1 MCKLK
6 DNNLKVALATKN
18 GAYLLSPDKNRK
30 NWKLSKPFLVDEN
43 VNKVIDDSHGTLF
56 AATLS
61 EGVFK
66 STDGGESWKSS
77 SKGLN
82 VRKVWE
88 VAASP
93 HIPGL
98 LYAGTQYGHLFKSV
112 NSGDTWEEI
121 TSLYAAPDREN
132 WGIDWGYG
140 TTGLALHTIRFD
152 PGNPDRIYIVAS
164 GNGTYRSDDGGET
177 WKSLKNGLNSTCPV
191 GEKDMS
197 YVKAGLSPEEALK
210 KHLSDVHSCSHKIVV
225 SPKNG
230 MVFQQNHCG
239 TYFSNDRGDHW
250 NDVSVSTKLRFG
262 FSIDVVEDP
271 TSSVFVVPVPDT
283 LNECKEH
290 NVCIQGQLT
299 VYRTSDGGKS
309 WDRLT
314 NGLPQ
319 NVHTNVLRDCL
330 THDNSDNHGI
340 YFGTSTGDLY
350 FSENLG
356 DSWENVVSGLGRIQG
371 VNAVET

>member
-1 MCKLK
+1 M
-6 DNNLKVALATKN
+6 
-18 GAYLLSPDKNRK
+18 P
-30 NWKLSKPFLVDEN
+30 
-43 VNKVIDDSHGTLF
+43 
-56 AATLS
+56 
-61 EGVFK
+61 
-66 STDGGESWKSS
+66 
-77 SKGLN
+77 
-82 VRKVWE
+82 
-88 VAASP
+88 
-93 HIPGL
+93 
-98 LYAGTQYGHLFKSV
+98 
-112 NSGDTWEEI
+112 
-121 TSLYAAPDREN
+121 
-132 WGIDWGYG
+132 
-140 TTGLALHTIRFD
+140 
-152 PGNPDRIYIVAS
+152 
-164 GNGTYRSDDGGET
+164 
-177 WKSLKNGLNSTCPV
+177 
-191 GEKDMS
+191 
-197 YVKAGLSPEEALK
+197 YVKAGLSPEEAFK

-225 SPKNG
+225 SPRTG

-239 TYFSNDRGDHW
+239 TYFSNDSGDHW

-271 TSSVFVVPVPDT
+271 KSSVFVVPVPDT
-283 LNECKEH
+283 LNECKDH

-319 NVHTNVLRDCL
+319 YVHTDVLRDCL
-330 THDNSDNHGI
+330 THDNSDMPGI